1 MKTMLSSNQG
11 TVTLIALGL
20 ALGSV
25 LVLSSEASADGFAE
39 CNQILAQDIFNKIS
53 TSDSSSSI
61 SAAETAEM
69 FFIQSDTQ
77 AWDMYSKAADRAEK
91 KGTKIDAEFHY
102 GVIGGEFGLDITSEK
117 RVSENEFKQAFRS
130 AQNKREGSKT
140 SKSSSGQTAVN
151 TYASRIRD
159 SGTINAWKECV
170 TKTKE
175 TNLYAFASRDT
186 GQVYVNV
193 MWVPGAL
200 AGTLPSIPISF
211 VTNSAGIKID
221 SKPEEYL
228 AMGSGRSFL
237 VKCQKPCDDGFMVVV
252 NGTIKDPA
260 GRPTSSFTT
269 NVEVPPKTPL
279 VEKLCQTI
287 AGHAIYFNGN
297 GYHGVIGPRGIGL
310 QSSEEGY
317 VRFQTNVVFSKAT
330 DEKFGGQKIDDPI
343 VGKCQGTSISFT
355 RKLRDGSAHRHSGT
369 LSKSSRG
376 DISMTGS
383 FSDED
388 GKTYSWSGQLG
399 DPVL

>member
-1 MKTMLSSNQG
+1 MKRMLSSTPG
-11 TVTLIALGL
+11 TVTLIAGGL

-25 LVLSSEASADGFAE
+25 LVLVAEASADGYQE
-39 CNQILAQDIFNKIS
+39 CNQILAQDIFNKTT
-53 TSDSSSSI
+53 TSQASSSFSTLQKR
-61 SAAETAEM
+61 SL
-69 FFIQSDTQ
+69 FFKQTETQ
-77 AWDMYSKAADRAEK
+77 AFQQYQKDYRDAK
-91 KGTKIDAEFHY
+91 KDGKKIDAEGHY
-102 GVIGGEFGLDITSEK
+102 GIAGGELSIALTQDKELTESEF
-117 RVSENEFKQAFRS
+117 RQVFNQAKQQFS
-130 AQNKREGSKT
+130 SQDESSQLSSQNL
-140 SKSSSGQTAVN
+140 VN
-151 TYASRIRD
+151 TYATYVRD
-159 SGTINAWKECV
+159 PGTVTAWKDCV

-186 GQVYVNV
+186 GDVYVNV

-200 AGTLPSIPISF
+200 AGTVPSIPISF
-211 VTNSAGIKID
+211 VTNSAAIKID

-228 AMGSGRSFL
+228 AMGSGRSFA
-237 VKCQKPCDDGFMVVV
+237 VRCQKPCEDGFIVVV
-252 NGTIKDPA
+252 NGTIKDSA

-279 VEKLCQTI
+279 VAKLCQTI

-297 GYHGVIGPRGIGL
+297 GYYGVIGPKGIES
-310 QSSEEGY
+310 QPSEDGA

-330 DEKFGGQKIDDPI
+330 DQKFGGQKIDDPI

-369 LSKSSRG
+369 LSKSSGG

-399 DPVL
+399 DPVP